1 MKTKC
6 KNLKKKFEETARM
19 TNDQLSRA
27 HETIENQ
34 VLEIAN
40 YVSQVEQ
47 LEETISDLHN
57 TIFDSKSI

>member
-1 MKTKC
+1 
-6 KNLKKKFEETARM
+6 M